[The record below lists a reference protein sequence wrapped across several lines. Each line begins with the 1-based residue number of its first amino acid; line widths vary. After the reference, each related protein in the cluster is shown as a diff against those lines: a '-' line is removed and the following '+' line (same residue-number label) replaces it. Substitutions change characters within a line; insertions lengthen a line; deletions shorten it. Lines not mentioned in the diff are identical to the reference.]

1 MHASM
6 HLLNPSYG
14 WSSYPFSSGVFFR
27 IQQNLSLSLSHNHP
41 LSDLATG
48 PWERVG
54 GAVEDGG
61 LGPRSTFIENIW
73 KKKKDPCPPPH
84 SVSCVHHFRFL
95 LSRIYFFLGFGL
107 RALGF
112 GWRFED
118 SVYQA
123 FCSGIGYDKQQ
134 LYWAKW
140 CDWYWTL
147 DDVGLVSSL
156 PACLFSSL
164 FLLLLIFI

>member
-1 MHASM
+1 MQACIFSILVMAEPVIHF
-6 HLLNPSYG
+6 LL
-14 WSSYPFSSGVFFR
+14 VFFFGS
-27 IQQNLSLSLSHNHP
+27 NKTSLSLSDNHP

-48 PWERVG
+48 PWERAG
-54 GAVEDGG
+54 EAVEDGG

-73 KKKKDPCPPPH
+73 KKKKIHVHLHIPFLVCIIFD
-84 SVSCVHHFRFL
+84 SCSLVFF
-95 LSRIYFFLGFGL
+95 FFLGFGL
-107 RALGF
+107 WALGF

-134 LYWAKW
+134 LYWTKW